1 MDNVKITWLC
11 QGGFLFEYKGARIV
25 VDPYMSDVL
34 AGRGFNR
41 LVPPPISYDDL
52 NPDCVCFTHDHIDH
66 FDEITVSEI
75 VSRYPECKYFG
86 VFSTQAHYAKMGFNL
101 SKFTL
106 LEKHKVQ
113 DICETKITPVMAKHS
128 DEYAMGFVFD
138 FGGKKIWL
146 SGDTEFDLAIADE
159 VLSLTENQ
167 IDVAIICI
175 NGKLGNMNSDDAV
188 ALIKSMKPKLA
199 IPMHYG
205 LFAGNT
211 ADPTPFKQ
219 ELESANITCKV
230 MDAGETIVI

>member
-1 MDNVKITWLC
+1 
-11 QGGFLFEYKGARIV
+11 
-25 VDPYMSDVL
+25 
-34 AGRGFNR
+34 
-41 LVPPPISYDDL
+41 
-52 NPDCVCFTHDHIDH
+52 
-66 FDEITVSEI
+66 
-75 VSRYPECKYFG
+75 
-86 VFSTQAHYAKMGFNL
+86 
-101 SKFTL
+101 
-106 LEKHKVQ
+106 
-113 DICETKITPVMAKHS
+113 MAKHS

-219 ELESANITCKV
+219 ELESANIACKV